1 MPNFA
6 LFWDESQSNWQSN
19 WRHRAEILVMKNW
32 RFSKLFCESWA
43 LQYLFK
49 VCFQKSHFRVLL
61 CTRQR
66 VKRFQKV
73 PKVNDHFLID
83 LNSWYFNRQQ
93 FRLYILMCQ
102 IFGCLALIKTGFIRV
117 DKWHEFGVTKWPL
130 GVTGV
135 SGVTS
140 VKIFKKVNFY
150 KFLGP
155 ISFFL

>member
-1 MPNFA
+1 M
-6 LFWDESQSNWQSN
+6 
-19 WRHRAEILVMKNW
+19 
-32 RFSKLFCESWA
+32 
-43 LQYLFK
+43 
-49 VCFQKSHFRVLL
+49 CFQKSHFRVLL

-117 DKWHEFGVTKWPL
+117 NKWHEFGVTKWPI

-135 SGVTS
+135 FGVTS

-155 ISFFL
+155 ISFFYRLESCSDNLQQKTSDRFLWKLNLNFLNKTHLDEKWILDSR